1 MRLTDTVTLES
12 IAPPISIWNFHRSFS
27 LFCAHV
33 GFHFPFQHPLS
44 ATRFPGQGT
53 PRNFWN
59 GEKVNV
65 FRYRLL
71 IDRRK
76 IIGSKFLYYDLRSL
90 RHCIYTFVF
99 SKVGAEFI
107 GQSLLTNGR
116 IKRIFMET
124 GSRVILFAVVSFFF
138 SLSRRVTGSIFLINP
153 LSSDYFQ
160 IYFIRTMFS

>member
-1 MRLTDTVTLES
+1 MRVSLLRSRYEIFTDLFRYFARTSGFIFLFN
-12 IAPPISIWNFHRSFS
+12 IHYRQRGFRAKGRPNF
-27 LFCAHV
+27 C
-33 GFHFPFQHPLS
+33 
-44 ATRFPGQGT
+44 
-53 PRNFWN
+53 N